1 MWCCTEHES
10 SHCWSRVGRR
20 WRGWNVS
27 WVCLTPHSF
36 GLVPRR
42 EWLTIGRSNLNLLT
56 LTTTPQ
62 ERSIYMALI
71 ILVYGVGS
79 ILGPIIGGSLAD
91 SSATWRWVSA
101 L

>member
-1 MWCCTEHES
+1 M
-10 SHCWSRVGRR
+10 
-20 WRGWNVS
+20 
-27 WVCLTPHSF
+27 PISF
-36 GLVPRR
+36 AWYPARLANKSA
-42 EWLTIGRSNLNLLT
+42 SNLNLLT

-91 SSATWRWVSA
+91 SSATWRWVSD
-101 L
+101 LC